1 MLEGCRNP
9 NAGGAR
15 EPRYRLSDG
24 KYMTL
29 DLPITIL
36 GGLLEN
42 GEKTLAGTAHD
53 PMPLVKL
60 HCPDTGGIWLLAELD
75 PRDPDRAFGLCDPL
89 PGAPRVCTVSLAELA
104 KFRGP
109 LGLAIER
116 DLLFQADRTLRAY
129 AEQALAAGRIIA

>member
-1 MLEGCRNP
+1 
-9 NAGGAR
+9 
-15 EPRYRLSDG
+15 
-24 KYMTL
+24 MTL
-29 DLPITIL
+29 DLPTAIL
-36 GGLLEN
+36 GALLEN
-42 GEKTLAGTAHD
+42 GEKTLAGIAHD
-53 PMPLVKL
+53 PMPVVKL

-89 PGAPRVCTVSLAELA
+89 PGAPRVCTVSLAELG

-129 AEQALAAGRIIA
+129 GEGALAAGRIIA